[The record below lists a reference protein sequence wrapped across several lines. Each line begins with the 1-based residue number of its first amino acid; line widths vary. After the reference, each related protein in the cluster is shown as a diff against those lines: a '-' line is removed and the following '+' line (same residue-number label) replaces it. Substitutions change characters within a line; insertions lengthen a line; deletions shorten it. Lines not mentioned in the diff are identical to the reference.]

1 MIYCLLA
8 DGFEEIEALCPV
20 DILRR
25 GGRKVTV
32 VSFGHGTEV
41 CGAHGIT
48 VKADITVH
56 ELLASDAW
64 ERELEMLIFPGG
76 MPGAKNLDTSPET
89 DRLLSVAKSHNA
101 FLCAICAA
109 PMILGK
115 RGFLKN
121 RRATCYPSFETY
133 FDGAVLSDESV
144 VRDGKIITANG
155 MGAALSFGVTL
166 LSALAGDEE
175 GARIRASVLAK

>member
-1 MIYCLLA
+1 MI
-8 DGFEEIEALCPV
+8 
-20 DILRR
+20 
-25 GGRKVTV
+25 
-32 VSFGHGTEV
+32 
-41 CGAHGIT
+41 
-48 VKADITVH
+48 
-56 ELLASDAW
+56 W
-64 ERELEMLIFPGG
+64 
-76 MPGAKNLDTSPET
+76 
-89 DRLLSVAKSHNA
+89 
-101 FLCAICAA
+101 
-109 PMILGK
+109 GK

-133 FDGAVLSDESV
+133 LDGAVLSDESV